1 MGAALKIT
9 DRGYRYRANQAIPEH
24 PKVCVFCGSSRE
36 KLMVAHLDG
45 HEENT
50 EENNLSWSCR
60 SCNSLSSNTLR
71 NAGKGRLTR
80 QFNPSRG
87 ARNVGEW
94 MQAVGAIT
102 PHIYRGDRGISSTMP
117 VSEAVAIIRATPH
130 ARRSQFASE
139 LRKYKSS
146 RSRERGNP
154 ARRKNSWTGEE
165 DDLIQHAR
173 TSREPEELASLFL
186 YGESQ
191 GDSGLMDAVR
201 GRVRSLGLKRS
212 DFQFNPAKF
221 DRCVKEVQRRGG
233 GAVNAY
239 AVCTAAGTRDPGKK
253 RNAMSRSDK
262 KVLKDF
268 QRYGSTIATY
278 SIPGLWEGL
287 TLADAFK
294 NPVQKKN
301 PSGEA
306 QQVYQE
312 FHGEPPSETVIVEKK
327 VHFHKHLASAGELR
341 KLEVRRRV
349 DRGVTTLT
357 RFKGALL
364 AFNEAKNQLF
374 VEGGDQTVSLE
385 AFGIDRNEAHEMETL
400 GQVLS
405 IDYFTNKT
413 HLGEEGGEATYEHGF
428 RMTNENGKHV
438 TVKIA
443 RYPDLIYSVPNEQLY
458 FSGGSYLIR
467 AEGIDQ

>member
-1 MGAALKIT
+1 MGTALKLT
-9 DRGYRYRANQAIPEH
+9 DRAYRYRANQAIPEH
-24 PKVCVFCGSSRE
+24 PKVCAFCGTRE

-50 EENNLSWSCR
+50 EVDNLSWSCR
-60 SCNSLSSNTLR
+60 SCNAVASNTLR

-80 QFNPSRG
+80 QYNPPKGG

-94 MQAVGAIT
+94 IQAVGAIT
-102 PHIYRGDRGISSTMP
+102 PHVDRGDRGISSTMP

-130 ARRSQFASE
+130 ARRSQFASQ
-139 LRKYKSS
+139 LRKHFAS
-146 RSRERGNP
+146 RARERWNP
-154 ARRKNSWTGEE
+154 ASKRQNSWTGEE

-173 TSREPEELASLFL
+173 TARDPEELASLFL

-191 GDSGLMDAVR
+191 GDSSLMNAVR
-201 GRVRSLGLKRS
+201 SRVQSLGLKRS

-221 DRCVKEVQRRGG
+221 DRCVKEVQKRG

-239 AVCTAAGTRDPGKK
+239 AVCTAAGTRR

-262 KVLKDF
+262 KVLRDLTK
-268 QRYGSTIATY
+268 YGQTIATY

-294 NPVQKKN
+294 NPHKKAN
-301 PSGEA
+301 PSDAARE
-306 QQVYQE
+306 VYQE
-312 FHGEPPSETVIVEKK
+312 FHGEPPSETVTVEKR
-327 VHFHKHLASAGELR
+327 VHFHKHLAAAGELR
-341 KLEVRRRV
+341 KLEVRRKV
-349 DRGVTTLT
+349 DRGITTLT

-374 VEGGDQTVSLE
+374 IEGGDQTISLE
-385 AFGIDRNEAHEMETL
+385 AFGIDPDSAHEMETL
-400 GQVLS
+400 GQVVS
-405 IDYFTNKT
+405 IDYFTNKK
-413 HLGEEGGEATYEHGF
+413 HLGDEGGLATYEHGF

-438 TVKIA
+438 VVTVA

>member
-50 EENNLSWSCR
+50 VEDNLSWSCR
-60 SCNSLSSNTLR
+60 SCNSFASNTLR

-80 QFNPSRG
+80 QFNPSKG

-102 PHIYRGDRGISSTMP
+102 PRIDRGDRGIASTMP

-130 ARRSQFASE
+130 ERRSQFASE
-139 LRKYKSS
+139 LRKHSAS
-146 RSRERGNP
+146 RSRERWNP
-154 ARRKNSWTGEE
+154 AKRKNSWTGEE
-165 DDLIQHAR
+165 DDLLQHAR
-173 TSREPEELASLFL
+173 TAREPEELASLFL

-191 GDSGLMDAVR
+191 GDTGLMNAVR
-201 GRVRSLGLKRS
+201 SRVKSLGLKRA

-239 AVCTAAGTRDPGKK
+239 AVCTAAGTRNPGKK

-385 AFGIDRNEAHEMETL
+385 AFGIDPNEAHEMETL
-400 GQVLS
+400 GQVLA
-405 IDYFTNKT
+405 IDYFTDKT
-413 HLGEEGGEATYEHGF
+413 HLGDEGGVATYEHEF
-428 RMTNENGKHV
+428 RTTNELGKHV

>member
-1 MGAALKIT
+1 MSAAT
-9 DRGYRYRANQAIPEH
+9 
-24 PKVCVFCGSSRE
+24 
-36 KLMVAHLDG
+36 
-45 HEENT
+45 T
-50 EENNLSWSCR
+50 
-60 SCNSLSSNTLR
+60 T
-71 NAGKGRLTR
+71 
-80 QFNPSRG
+80 
-87 ARNVGEW
+87 
-94 MQAVGAIT
+94 
-102 PHIYRGDRGISSTMP
+102 
-117 VSEAVAIIRATPH
+117 
-130 ARRSQFASE
+130 
-139 LRKYKSS
+139 
-146 RSRERGNP
+146 
-154 ARRKNSWTGEE
+154 RRKNSWTGEE

-173 TSREPEELASLFL
+173 TAREPEELASLFL

-191 GDSGLMDAVR
+191 GDTGLMNAVR
-201 GRVRSLGLKRS
+201 SRVKSLGLKRA

-239 AVCTAAGTRDPGKK
+239 AVCTAAGTRNPGKK

-385 AFGIDRNEAHEMETL
+385 AFGIDPNEAHEMETL

-413 HLGEEGGEATYEHGF
+413 HLGEEGGVATYEHGF

-438 TVKIA
+438 VVKIA

>member
-1 MGAALKIT
+1 MALKIT

-50 EENNLSWSCR
+50 VEDNLSWSCR
-60 SCNSLSSNTLR
+60 SCNSLASNTLR

-80 QFNPSRG
+80 QYNPSKG

-102 PHIYRGDRGISSTMP
+102 PRIDRGDRGIASTMP

-139 LRKYKSS
+139 LRKYSAS
-146 RSRERGNP
+146 RSRERWNP

-165 DDLIQHAR
+165 HDLIQHAR
-173 TSREPEELASLFL
+173 TAREPEELASLFL

-191 GDSGLMDAVR
+191 GDTGLMDVVR
-201 GRVRSLGLKRS
+201 GRVRSLGLTRS

-221 DRCVKEVQRRGG
+221 DRCVKEVQKRGG

-239 AVCTAAGTRDPGKK
+239 AVCTAAGTRNPAKHK
-253 RNAMSRSDK
+253 NAMSRSDK

-294 NPVQKKN
+294 NPVQKKESLRYRT
-301 PSGEA
+301 SG
-306 QQVYQE
+306 
-312 FHGEPPSETVIVEKK
+312 I
-327 VHFHKHLASAGELR
+327 
-341 KLEVRRRV
+341 
-349 DRGVTTLT
+349 RGIP
-357 RFKGALL
+357 RGAPKR
-364 AFNEAKNQLF
+364 NRNRGK
-374 VEGGDQTVSLE
+374 EGPL
-385 AFGIDRNEAHEMETL
+385 
-400 GQVLS
+400 
-405 IDYFTNKT
+405 
-413 HLGEEGGEATYEHGF
+413 
-428 RMTNENGKHV
+428 
-438 TVKIA
+438 
-443 RYPDLIYSVPNEQLY
+443 P
-458 FSGGSYLIR
+458 
-467 AEGIDQ
+467 

>member
-1 MGAALKIT
+1 MGTALKIT

-50 EENNLSWSCR
+50 VEDNLSWSCR
-60 SCNSLSSNTLR
+60 SCNGVASNTLR

-80 QFNPSRG
+80 QFNPSKG

-102 PHIYRGDRGISSTMP
+102 PRIDRGDRGIASTMP

-139 LRKYKSS
+139 LRKHTAS
-146 RSRERGNP
+146 RSRERWNP

-165 DDLIQHAR
+165 DDLVQHAR
-173 TSREPEELASLFL
+173 TAREPEELASLFL

-191 GDSGLMDAVR
+191 GDTGLMDAVR
-201 GRVRSLGLKRS
+201 GRVRSLGLKRA

-239 AVCTAAGTRDPGKK
+239 AVCTAAGTRNPSK
-253 RNAMSRSDK
+253 RKNAMSREDR

-294 NPVQKKN
+294 NPAKKKN

-306 QQVYQE
+306 QEVYEE

-374 VEGGDQTVSLE
+374 VEGGDQTISLE
-385 AFGIDRNEAHEMETL
+385 AFGIDPNEAHEMETL

-405 IDYFTNKT
+405 IDYFTTKT
-413 HLGEEGGEATYEHGF
+413 HLGDEGGEATYEHGF

>member
-1 MGAALKIT
+1 MGTALKIT

-50 EENNLSWSCR
+50 EESNLSWSCR
-60 SCNSLSSNTLR
+60 SCNSVASNTLR

-80 QFNPSRG
+80 QYNPSKAGG
-87 ARNVGEW
+87 AANIGEW

-102 PHIYRGDRGISSTMP
+102 PHINRGDRGLVSDMP
-117 VSEAVAIIRATPH
+117 VSKAVAMIRATSH
-130 ARRSQFASE
+130 ARRSDFASMIQA
-139 LRKYKSS
+139 RRSS
-146 RSRERGNP
+146 RAASRWNP
-154 ARRKNSWTGEE
+154 AKRNSWTGEE
-165 DDLIQHAR
+165 HDLVQHAR
-173 TSREPEELASLFL
+173 TAREPEELASLFL

-191 GDSGLMDAVR
+191 GDTGLMDAVR
-201 GRVRSLGLKRS
+201 GRVRSLGLTRG

-239 AVCTAAGTRDPGKK
+239 AVCTAAGTRNPSRRK
-253 RNAMSRSDK
+253 NAMSRSDK

-374 VEGGDQTVSLE
+374 IEGGDQT
-385 AFGIDRNEAHEMETL
+385 D
-400 GQVLS
+400 
-405 IDYFTNKT
+405 
-413 HLGEEGGEATYEHGF
+413 
-428 RMTNENGKHV
+428 
-438 TVKIA
+438 IA
-443 RYPDLIYSVPNEQLY
+443 RSV
-458 FSGGSYLIR
+458 R
-467 AEGIDQ
+467 D